1 MKKKT
6 IKATVSAVS
15 IATAFAGIS
24 VVQADEVTATQP
36 NESTLSVEST
46 TPSSTN
52 IKQVDGVFVNN
63 GVATVTKTP
72 TSEVV
77 EEARTIKEE
86 TDQSVSNQESAL
98 ENAKASEATAATK
111 VTEAN
116 VDLKNAEANKES
128 ATPEKIEKTKN
139 EISEVKAD
147 IKKKETSQK
156 DASDKVLEAEEERNQ
171 QSDVINKDQYKISEQ
186 EKKVSTAEEAVATAQ
201 KNLDGTG
208 ASEIIAERDKAKRDV
223 AEKELAESAA
233 KKALENAISED
244 KNKAEE
250 LSKASSDEKTQL
262 SASQVS
268 AKQLADAKK
277 VADEAASALVKAQ
290 KEKETAQKVLDGTGV
305 EEIVAERD
313 AAKENLDAKA
323 ATENSAKQELDRA
336 KEADNKK
343 ATTLKNAKSV
353 EADQIKKSQETAAN
367 LSSAEEKQK
376 QAQENLKKAQEN
388 KVSAQSNLDA
398 SESQLTQTISNRDSK
413 ANDLVNKQNSKIG
426 AEEELKTAKE
436 NDAKKASEISALTT
450 KKNQEEAKVNETS
463 NELASATSAAQA
475 AKENKEKADQAVE
488 MLNKQI
494 AAIKNL
500 TIPQLPQDVID
511 AYKAYLSD
519 DSDANK
525 NALNDVI
532 QKWFTGSKY
541 DFGTPETEY
550 SPEHQNIV
558 IKGWPNKNIVLPLDE
573 SVVDLDNLTENQIEA
588 LSQYYVL
595 LANNLQDQVWGSH
608 DFIVTKESVQG
619 VKNIAKAYADE
630 NKPYSSG
637 HSYTALAKDGLDSIA
652 WAGENMNFNNT
663 LLGYGAYYSEAKETR
678 KVRMSQLY
686 REVYD
691 AVISFI
697 TNDIHASFGHM
708 KLMIGEKAP
717 SNIQAVGVANSLTPS
732 GVGRMHFI
740 KFKGQSSHFEYIK
753 DEQTGEYHSKFIDDY
768 YDKGIAKPL
777 ATPFDSSKMEDELTT
792 AKAKQTA
799 ANTANDS
806 AQKRLEKAKS
816 ENDSSTKALKETTA
830 KLDALKA
837 TPDQT
842 PAATTKLENA
852 TQNYNEAQTQFNKA
866 QDALDQLNADIQS
879 KRQALANAK
888 DNLDQATTAEVKAKS
903 DLEKAKLE
911 NQNANQNLK
920 QTQKLVAELMSVP
933 DQTPSAQKKYDN
945 AKQLKEDAETRY
957 IKAQTALDNLNADL
971 QVKQK
976 ALETAK
982 EELEK
987 ARVADKTAR
996 NNLDE
1001 VTKIHE
1007 KHLAALNTTRQT
1019 IARLNSI
1026 SDKTPLAQK
1035 NLDEASQQLI
1045 AAKTRYAKAQSAVE
1059 NLNADIQTKQKVLAD
1074 ARADLDK
1081 ELKVLLDLK
1090 AEKAKNEAEL
1100 RNRQNKAEEL
1110 KAKESQ
1116 IKNEISKLKTNLVA
1130 LETLLDRLEN
1140 ADAYLKKAKEAY
1152 DNAVEEH
1159 RLALENV
1166 AREEDKLKSLLQD
1179 QLDATAQYE
1188 AVREAYLN
1196 TRTRQSEVFNDKVDH
1211 KMISL
1216 NPALEKSIPESTSNE
1231 RVYSYAGNQAK
1242 YAANRA
1248 LPNTSSIENWL
1259 VFAMGIVLCSFGI
1272 SVSRKHRD

>member
-1 MKKKT
+1 M
-6 IKATVSAVS
+6 
-15 IATAFAGIS
+15 G
-24 VVQADEVTATQP
+24 
-36 NESTLSVEST
+36 
-46 TPSSTN
+46 
-52 IKQVDGVFVNN
+52 
-63 GVATVTKTP
+63 
-72 TSEVV
+72 
-77 EEARTIKEE
+77 
-86 TDQSVSNQESAL
+86 
-98 ENAKASEATAATK
+98 
-111 VTEAN
+111 
-116 VDLKNAEANKES
+116 
-128 ATPEKIEKTKN
+128 
-139 EISEVKAD
+139 
-147 IKKKETSQK
+147 
-156 DASDKVLEAEEERNQ
+156 
-171 QSDVINKDQYKISEQ
+171 
-186 EKKVSTAEEAVATAQ
+186 
-201 KNLDGTG
+201 
-208 ASEIIAERDKAKRDV
+208 
-223 AEKELAESAA
+223 
-233 KKALENAISED
+233 NAINED

-250 LSKASSDEKTQL
+250 LSKASADEKTQL

-277 VADEAASALVKAQ
+277 VAEEAASALVKAQ

-305 EEIVAERD
+305 EEIVAEHD
-313 AAKENLDAKA
+313 AAKKNLDAKA
-323 ATENSAKQELDRA
+323 ATENTAKQELDRA
-336 KEADNKK
+336 KEADDKK
-343 ATTLKNAKSV
+343 ATALKNAKSI
-353 EADQIKKSQETAAN
+353 EADQIKKSQETATN

-398 SESQLTQTISNRDSK
+398 SESQLAQTIANRDSK
-413 ANDLVNKQNSKIG
+413 ANDLANKQNSKIS

-463 NELASATSAAQA
+463 NELASATSAARE

-488 MLNKQI
+488 TLNKQI

-511 AYKAYLSD
+511 AYKAYLAD

-532 QKWFTGSKY
+532 QKWFTSSKY

-608 DFIVTKESVQG
+608 HYIVTEESIQG
-619 VKNIAKAYADE
+619 VKNIAKAYAEE
-630 NKPYSSG
+630 NKPYSTS
-637 HSYTALAKDGLDSIA
+637 HSDTALAKDGLDSIV
-652 WAGENMNFNNT
+652 WTEENMSYDNT

-678 KVRMSQLY
+678 KATMSQLY

-691 AVISFI
+691 AVISFM
-697 TNDIHASFGHM
+697 TNDVHAYFGHM
-708 KLMIGEKAP
+708 KLMIGQKAP
-717 SNIQAVGVANSLTPS
+717 TNIRAIGAANSFTPS

-740 KFKGQSSHFEYIK
+740 EFKGQDAHLEYVK
-753 DEQTGEYHSKFIDDY
+753 DEQTGEYHFVNVDDY

-777 ATPFDSSKMEDELTT
+777 ATPFDTSKMEDELT
-792 AKAKQTA
+792 ADKAKQAA
-799 ANTANDS
+799 ANTANNS
-806 AQKRLEKAKS
+806 AQNRLEKAKS

-842 PAATTKLENA
+842 PAATTKLEIA
-852 TQNYNEAQTQFNKA
+852 TQNYNEAQIQFNKA
-866 QDALDQLNADIQS
+866 QDALDQLNAHIQS

-888 DNLDQATTAEVKAKS
+888 DNLDQATIAEVKAKS
-903 DLEKAKLE
+903 DLEKAKVE

-933 DQTPSAQKKYDN
+933 DQTPGAQKKYDN
-945 AKQLKEDAETRY
+945 AKQLKEEAETRY

-1001 VTKIHE
+1001 ATKIHE
-1007 KHLAALNTTRQT
+1007 EHLAALNATRQM

-1035 NLDEASQQLI
+1035 NLDEASKQLI
-1045 AAKTRYAKAQSAVE
+1045 AAKTRYAKAQKAVE

-1074 ARADLDK
+1074 ARAELDK
-1081 ELKVLLDLK
+1081 ELKGLSNLK
-1090 AEKAKNEAEL
+1090 AEKATDEAEL
-1100 RNRQNKAEEL
+1100 RNRQNKVEEL
-1110 KAKESQ
+1110 KAKENQ
-1116 IKNEISKLKTNLVA
+1116 IKDEISKFKTHLVA
-1130 LETLLDRLEN
+1130 LETLLDHLEN
-1140 ADAYLKKAKEAY
+1140 TDVYLKKAKEAY
-1152 DNAVEEH
+1152 DNTVEEH

-1166 AREEDKLKSLLQD
+1166 AREEAKLKSLLQD

-1188 AVREAYLN
+1188 AVREVYLN
-1196 TRTRQSEVFNDKVDH
+1196 TRTRQSEVFNDKVDQ

>member
-1 MKKKT
+1 M
-6 IKATVSAVS
+6 I
-15 IATAFAGIS
+15 
-24 VVQADEVTATQP
+24 
-36 NESTLSVEST
+36 
-46 TPSSTN
+46 
-52 IKQVDGVFVNN
+52 
-63 GVATVTKTP
+63 
-72 TSEVV
+72 
-77 EEARTIKEE
+77 
-86 TDQSVSNQESAL
+86 
-98 ENAKASEATAATK
+98 
-111 VTEAN
+111 
-116 VDLKNAEANKES
+116 
-128 ATPEKIEKTKN
+128 
-139 EISEVKAD
+139 
-147 IKKKETSQK
+147 
-156 DASDKVLEAEEERNQ
+156 
-171 QSDVINKDQYKISEQ
+171 
-186 EKKVSTAEEAVATAQ
+186 
-201 KNLDGTG
+201 
-208 ASEIIAERDKAKRDV
+208 
-223 AEKELAESAA
+223 
-233 KKALENAISED
+233 
-244 KNKAEE
+244 
-250 LSKASSDEKTQL
+250 
-262 SASQVS
+262 
-268 AKQLADAKK
+268 
-277 VADEAASALVKAQ
+277 
-290 KEKETAQKVLDGTGV
+290 
-305 EEIVAERD
+305 
-313 AAKENLDAKA
+313 
-323 ATENSAKQELDRA
+323 
-336 KEADNKK
+336 
-343 ATTLKNAKSV
+343 KNAKSV

-367 LSSAEEKQK
+367 LSSAEKKQK

-398 SESQLTQTISNRDSK
+398 SESQLAQTIANRDSK
-413 ANDLVNKQNSKIG
+413 ANDLANKQNSKIS
-426 AEEELKTAKE
+426 AEEELKKAKE
-436 NDAKKASEISALTT
+436 NDATKASEISTLTT
-450 KKNQEEAKVNETS
+450 KKKQEEAKVNETS
-463 NELASATSAAQA
+463 NELASATSAAQE

-488 MLNKQI
+488 TLNKQI

-511 AYKAYLSD
+511 AYKAYLAD

-532 QKWFTGSKY
+532 QKWFKDSKY
-541 DFGTPETEY
+541 DFGTALTEY
-550 SPEHQNIV
+550 SPEHQNIF
-558 IKGWPNKNIVLPLDE
+558 IKEWSNKDIVLPIDD
-573 SVVDLDNLTENQIEA
+573 SVVDLDNLTDKQIEA
-588 LSQYYVL
+588 LSQYYAL

-608 DFIVTKESVQG
+608 HYIVTEESVQG
-619 VKNIAKAYADE
+619 VKNIAKAYAEE
-630 NKPYSSG
+630 NKPYSTS
-637 HSYTALAKDGLDSIA
+637 HSDTALAKDGLDSIV
-652 WAGENMNFNNT
+652 WTGENMSYDNT

-678 KVRMSQLY
+678 KATMSQLY

-691 AVISFI
+691 AVISFM
-697 TNDIHASFGHM
+697 TNDVHAYFGHM
-708 KLMIGEKAP
+708 KLMIGQKAP
-717 SNIQAVGVANSLTPS
+717 TNIRAIGAANSFTPS

-740 KFKGQSSHFEYIK
+740 EFKGQDAHLEYVK
-753 DEQTGEYHSKFIDDY
+753 DEQTGEYHFVTVDDY

-777 ATPFDSSKMEDELTT
+777 ATPFDTSKMEDELTA
-792 AKAKQTA
+792 AKAKQTT

-806 AQKRLEKAKS
+806 AQNRLKKAKS
-816 ENDSSTKALKETTA
+816 ENDKSTKAHKETTA

-852 TQNYNEAQTQFNKA
+852 TQNYNEAQIQFNKA
-866 QDALDQLNADIQS
+866 QDTLDQLNADIQS

-903 DLEKAKLE
+903 DLEKAKVE

-933 DQTPSAQKKYDN
+933 DQTPGAQKKYDN
-945 AKQLKEDAETRY
+945 AKQLKEEAETRY
-957 IKAQTALDNLNADL
+957 IKAQTALDNLNSDL

-987 ARVADKTAR
+987 AIAADKTAR

-1035 NLDEASQQLI
+1035 NLDEASKQLV

-1074 ARADLDK
+1074 ARAELDK
-1081 ELKVLLDLK
+1081 ELKVLSDLK
-1090 AEKAKNEAEL
+1090 AAKATDEAEL
-1100 RNRQNKAEEL
+1100 RNRQNKVEEL

-1116 IKNEISKLKTNLVA
+1116 IKDEISKLNTHLGA
-1130 LETLLDRLEN
+1130 LETLLDHLEN
-1140 ADAYLKKAKEAY
+1140 ADVYLKKAKEAY

-1166 AREEDKLKSLLQD
+1166 AREEAKLKTLLQD
-1179 QLDATAQYE
+1179 QLYATAQYE

-1242 YAANRA
+1242 YGANRA